1 MITAKDCF
9 KKYGNP
15 KDSKNFMVMW
25 DVPAELEIGMIPKK
39 LYCNKDIIPH
49 LEQAFK
55 NLIDRGCIVELKT
68 FDGCFNIRVVRG
80 YEKKYEE
87 MIAAG
92 DLAGASELL
101 SLHSW
106 AIAID
111 VNAFENGLGIV
122 PKLSAEFVKCFTDVG
137 FEWGGS
143 WKRLDGM
150 HFQLKTLKI

>member
-15 KDSKNFMVMW
+15 KDTKNFMTMW
-25 DVPAELEIGMIPKK
+25 DVPTELEIGVIPKK
-39 LYCNKDIIPH
+39 LYCNKAMIAP
-49 LEQAFK
+49 LGQAFK
-55 NLIDRGCIVELKT
+55 NLIDRGCVDELKT
-68 FDGCFNIRVVRG
+68 FDGCFNIRVIRG

-87 MIAAG
+87 LIAAG
-92 DLAGASELL
+92 DLSGASDLL

-111 VNAFENGLGIV
+111 VNAYENGLGVV
-122 PKLSAEFVKCFTDVG
+122 PKLSKEFVKCFTDAG
-137 FEWGGS
+137 FEWGGA

-150 HFQLKTLKI
+150 HFQLKTI